1 MQSKTGPGT
10 GQPQHTGEVNA
21 LDENALNDVS
31 GGCGCEFPAQQ
42 IDLKRTVNISNTAP
56 PVSEVKTDP
65 CGNILP

>member
-1 MQSKTGPGT
+1 MQSKTNPGA
-10 GQPQHTGEVNA
+10 GQLHADEVNS

-42 IDLKRTVNISNTAP
+42 IELKRTVDISNTVP
-56 PVSEVKTDP
+56 SVRDVKTDP